1 MPTQRTE
8 AEPKFKLFWN
18 VASSV
23 VTLCFPVAVG
33 AGGYI
38 FAKVE
43 DHDKNIAVMKVEY
56 QTKDEST
63 EQNSK
68 LRESIDGLN
77 KSINDLRIDLVKAT
91 NH

>member
-1 MPTQRTE
+1 MAPQVE
-8 AEPKFKLFWN
+8 SEPKFKLFWGI
-18 VASSV
+18 ASSI
-23 VTLCFPVAVG
+23 VTLCFPLVVG

-56 QTKDEST
+56 QTKDASV
-63 EQNSK
+63 EQNGK

-91 NH
+91 GH